1 MCWGRK
7 ILAPRKFLLTRR
19 SNCYF
24 LNQFNPCL
32 AAYRLDLMTLTTMRS
47 SLTQDDIRR
56 LVRGE
61 SPEER
66 AQAAK
71 KICRRIDGAEL
82 TAGDRESAHEILTV
96 MAADAAA
103 LVRRTLAV
111 TLRNS
116 PNLPRDIAIKLANDI
131 EAVAV
136 PVLKNSPVLTDT
148 DLVDILLASSPEKQ
162 VAIAERPSVS
172 EDVTEVIALYGHQSA
187 VEAAAYNEGAA
198 FSDASFAGVLNRFS
212 ADDTIKSALIS
223 RSKLPI
229 GVTEKLVA
237 LVTGELFDRL
247 VNKHELP
254 PQLAI
259 EIASGAR
266 ERATLD
272 LVEQAGLSSDP
283 ARFVQ
288 QLHLNGRLTPS
299 LVMRGLCLGHMSFVE
314 HSLAE
319 LAGVPRS
326 KTWLMIHDAGT
337 LGLKTIFERAGLP
350 AGMFTAFRMAIEVY
364 HNTEMDGAPG
374 DRERFRQRMVERVL
388 TQFQAIPRAD
398 LEYLLEKL
406 NALDAQRQS
415 VAAPAA

>member
-1 MCWGRK
+1 
-7 ILAPRKFLLTRR
+7 
-19 SNCYF
+19 
-24 LNQFNPCL
+24 
-32 AAYRLDLMTLTTMRS
+32 MTVATMRA

-56 LVRGE
+56 LVRGD
-61 SPEER
+61 SPEDR
-66 AQAAK
+66 AQATQ
-71 KICRRIDGAEL
+71 KICRQIGNREL
-82 TAGDRESAHEILTV
+82 SDADRESAFEILAMLAT
-96 MAADAAA
+96 DAAT

-111 TLRNS
+111 TLKNS
-116 PNLPRDIAIKLANDI
+116 PNLPRELALKLAQDV
-131 EAVAV
+131 EAVAI
-136 PVLKNSPVLTDT
+136 PILKNSPVFTDT

-162 VAIAERPSVS
+162 VAIAERETVS
-172 EDVTEVIALYGHQSA
+172 EDVTEVIALYGHKSA

-198 FSDASFAGVLNRFS
+198 FSDAAYAGVLGRFS
-212 ADDTIKSALIS
+212 ADDTIKAALIA
-223 RSKLPI
+223 RPKLPVT
-229 GVTEKLVA
+229 VTEKLVA

-259 EIASGAR
+259 EIAAGAR

-299 LVMRGLCLGHMSFVE
+299 LIMRGLCLGHMSFIE
-314 HSLAE
+314 HALAE
-319 LAGVPRS
+319 LAGVPHS
-326 KTWLMIHDAGT
+326 KAWLMIHDAGT
-337 LGLKTIFERAGLP
+337 LGMKTIFERAGLP
-350 AGMFTAFRMAIEVY
+350 GGMFTAFRMALDVF
-364 HNTEMDGAPG
+364 HKTEMDGGVG

-406 NALDAQRQS
+406 NALDERRQS
-415 VAAPAA
+415 VAASASA